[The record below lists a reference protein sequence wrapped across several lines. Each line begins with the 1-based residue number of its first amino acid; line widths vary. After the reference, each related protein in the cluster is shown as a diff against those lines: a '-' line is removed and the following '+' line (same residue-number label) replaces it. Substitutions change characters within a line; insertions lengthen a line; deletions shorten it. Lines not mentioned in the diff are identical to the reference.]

1 MLRKLAMTAAL
12 VAAAAVPP
20 VALGSSHR
28 EAPLTAIDPTADNT
42 DVYAFTAKDAPDA
55 LTIASNWVPFE
66 DPAGGPNFYRFDDNA
81 RYYTNIDN
89 TGDGKPDVRY
99 LFTFKTHTK
108 NPASFLYGLG
118 GKVKTP
124 DDPNLNVT
132 QTYTVTREQLRNG
145 AVVNSAVVGRNLL
158 SPPNNVGPK
167 TTPDYGA
174 IAEQTVGKLKG
185 GGKVFAGQREDP
197 FFISLG
203 RVFDTI
209 NLTGAGLGNK
219 GGGVDD
225 LAGYGVHATVLQVP
239 EQQLT
244 RDGKKVSGP
253 NGTNA
258 VVGVWST
265 TERRNLN
272 VSGSGGSGAYKQV
285 SRLGNP
291 LVNEVIVPRGAK
303 DKFNRTTPDADA
315 KNYGAGAVQ
324 PELAKVL

>member
-174 IAEQTVGKLKG
+174 IAEQTVHRLKG
-185 GGKVFAGQREDP
+185 GGKVFAGQRDDP
-197 FFISLG
+197 FFVSLG
-203 RVFDTI
+203 RVFDTV
-209 NLTGAGLGNK
+209 NLTGAGLGNQ

-225 LAGYGVHATVLQVP
+225 LAGYAVHSIVLQVP
-239 EQQLT
+239 ESQVT
-244 RDGKKVSGP
+244 VNGKSVKSEKSK
-253 NGTNA
+253 NA
-258 VVGVWST
+258 VVGVWSS
-265 TERRNLN
+265 TERQAIDVN
-272 VSGSGGSGAYKQV
+272 GKGSGAFHQI

-291 LVNEVIVPRGAK
+291 LVNEVIIPLAK
-303 DKFNRTTPDADA
+303 KDMFNRTIPADDAA
-315 KNYGAGAVQ
+315 NYGTYVLN
-324 PELAKVL
+324 PVLAA